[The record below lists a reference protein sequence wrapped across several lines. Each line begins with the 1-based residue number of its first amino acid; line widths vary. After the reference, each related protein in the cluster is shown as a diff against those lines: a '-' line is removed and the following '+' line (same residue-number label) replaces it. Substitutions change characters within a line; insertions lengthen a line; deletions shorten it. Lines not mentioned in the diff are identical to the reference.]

1 MIFFYRFRGPP
12 SSMAHQ
18 RHMGEDEDG
27 QKRPAIVSEK
37 ALKEFDEILKSDKE
51 EGGWAGPQGEIDYR

>member
-1 MIFFYRFRGPP
+1 
-12 SSMAHQ
+12 MAHQ